1 MRRWFAVK
9 KWFPVTVEV
18 MISVLVVLLAALSLS
33 ITSEAEGPALATIS
47 EVRYS
52 DQGWGI
58 GYNGNLVGRFTNST
72 VTLTRYATRTD
83 VFPKELRRQRAAEIF
98 PVFDISPRGLPTL
111 KLQMEKRR
119 KAAGDEQQWLAS
131 RRLHLVD
138 DACVH

>member
-72 VTLTRYATRTD
+72 VTLTRYARAQTYFLRSYD
-83 VFPKELRRQRAAEIF
+83 GSGPPKY
-98 PVFDISPRGLPTL
+98 
-111 KLQMEKRR
+111 
-119 KAAGDEQQWLAS
+119 S
-131 RRLHLVD
+131 RYSTSLHVD
-138 DACVH
+138 YPL